1 LLQYEKP
8 AKPFGGILRALRP
21 NVTHLCA
28 TTIEQMKPPKRRNQ
42 IGRLEIFCSAAALL
56 LAIGSIVGAW
66 TLNLL
71 IALVLLAVVY
81 SVLCDLRALKELKK
95 PVAAQHTSGKS
106 HAERIERA
114 AG

>member
-1 LLQYEKP
+1 M
-8 AKPFGGILRALRP
+8 RP

-28 TTIEQMKPPKRRNQ
+28 TPIEQMKPPKRRNR

-81 SVLCDLRALKELKK
+81 SVLCDLRALKGLKK
-95 PVAAQHTSGKS
+95 PVAAQHTSRKS
-106 HAERIERA
+106 HAERIDRA